1 MSWGPRPWEA
11 MATTRFSRSAGP
23 LATLTPIPSSLST
36 TWRLWTTG
44 PRLSR
49 DPNFLAA
56 SSSRR
61 MARRT
66 PKQRPISRARSTPN
80 DTPLV
85 IDPLVRG
92 REELGYPLH
101 DIGGEVLEGLP
112 GDPAL
117 GGGHSEGLPDIDG
130 DGRMPQEPGTPE
142 VLRAAAAHGQDRGP
156 GPQGDE
162 GCPQH
167 SRLEDRGLAPCPFG
181 EDPQSQ
187 ALLQDLLGLP
197 QGIPVGSLLPYR
209 EGTKAFHHQC
219 HEGGVE
225 EFLLGH
231 KDYPAGD
238 ASADDGR
245 VRPAQVIGDHNKG
258 ARLWHIPPP
267 HHLEACNGEE
277 GGLHQPK
284 TGVGG
289 FVHYL

>member
-1 MSWGPRPWEA
+1 MSGGPRPGEA
-11 MATTRFSRSAGP
+11 RATTRFSRSFGL
-23 LATLTPIPSSLST
+23 LATLTPIASSLST

-49 DPNFLAA
+49 EPDSLAA

-66 PKQRPISRARSTPN
+66 PKQKPISRARSTAN
-80 DTPLV
+80 NNPLV

-101 DIGGEVLEGLP
+101 DMGGEVLECLP

-117 GGGHSEGLPDIDG
+117 GGGHGEGLPNMQG
-130 DGRMPQEPGTPE
+130 DGWVPQETGSIE
-142 VLRAAAAHGQDRGP
+142 SLRTVDAHGQDRGP

-167 SRLEDRGLAPCPFG
+167 SRLEDPGLAARPFG

-187 ALLQDLLGLP
+187 ALLQDLLGLS

-209 EGTKAFHHQC
+209 EGTKAFHYEG
-219 HEGGVE
+219 HEGGTE